1 MYFLPVLGP
10 FLLESPHMSTPNPA
24 EFTEYWMRSRHV
36 AGSFVR
42 SMVRDEHM
50 AEDVLQRV
58 AIAAAK
64 NFDQFDR
71 ERAFA
76 GWLVGIAKREVAQYY
91 RERGRDRHTFDDALV
106 GQLADAHVAVADD
119 LAERTLALN
128 ICIGKLQGRS
138 REIIDLRYQ
147 QNLKPGKIA
156 DRVGISATAI
166 TSLLHRLRTSLRQ
179 CIERQLAQR
188 GGNR

>member
-1 MYFLPVLGP
+1 MTT
-10 FLLESPHMSTPNPA
+10 SSPA

-42 SMVRDEHM
+42 SMVRDEHA
-50 AEDVLQRV
+50 AEDVLQKV

-76 GWLVGIAKREVAQYY
+76 GWLVGIAKREVAQHY

-106 GQLADAHVAVADD
+106 GQLADAHVALADE
-119 LAERTLALN
+119 LAERTTALN
-128 ICIGKLQGRS
+128 ICIGKLPSRG

-147 QNLKPGKIA
+147 QNLKPAKIA
-156 DRVGISATAI
+156 DRVGLSATAI
-166 TSLLHRLRTSLRQ
+166 TSLLHRLRGSLRQ
-179 CIERQLAQR
+179 CIERQLAKE
-188 GGNR
+188 GGHR